1 MMSQIDIAYK
11 WKHISDLPS
20 DLLDKK
26 NYDLI
31 HIAEIWGDYKKKLL
45 NADAFKH
52 FNDRL
57 RREWAIETG
66 IIEGLYSLDRG
77 ITQLLIEKGIEDS
90 LIPFGTTDRPVSE
103 IIPIL
108 KDQESTLEGLFDFV
122 SSKRKLTTFYI
133 KELHQNLTRN
143 QSTTNAIDSLG
154 QSVKVSLIK
163 GAWKTQS
170 NNPLRKDGKIH
181 EYCPPEH
188 VASEMDALI
197 EKYDVLDQLGVSPNI
212 IAAWLHHR
220 FTQIHPFQDGN
231 GRVARA
237 LASLVFIKAG
247 WFPLV
252 ISRDLRE
259 EYIKSLEVA
268 DIDQDLNPLIDLMS
282 RIQQKAFIKALSIS
296 EETLRQ
302 TEPIEDVISRAS
314 EKIRQRKFE
323 EYQGML
329 ENAISLAEYLEDIA
343 ENRLNEIKIR
353 LDQLKDAD
361 SDFYCKVTHS
371 DSENDF
377 WFRHE
382 IVEVARKEEYYADT
396 RIHRGWV
403 RLRIVEDREINIILS
418 FHGLGIKFLG
428 LMTVSAFLLYK
439 DKTEEKTS
447 ISSSPLPIFRDL
459 FQFSYKDNKDDLKRK
474 FDKWIN
480 EVILF
485 GLNEWQKQL

>member
-1 MMSQIDIAYK
+1 MSQIDIAYK
-11 WKHISDLPS
+11 WNHIEDLPS
-20 DLLDKK
+20 DLLDRK
-26 NYDLI
+26 NI
-31 HIAEIWGDYKKKLL
+31 EIVNIAEIWEEYREKLS
-45 NADAFKH
+45 NVGSFKL

-90 LIPFGTTDRPVSE
+90 LIPFGTTDKPVSE

-122 SSKRKLTTFYI
+122 SSKRKLTTSYV

-143 QSTTNAIDSLG
+143 QNTTNAINSLG
-154 QSVKVSLIK
+154 ESVKVPLLR

-170 NNPLRKDGKIH
+170 NNPLRKDGMIH

-197 EKYDVLDQLGVSPNI
+197 EKYDVLDQLGVSPEI
-212 IAAWLHHR
+212 AAAWLHHR

-268 DIDQDLNPLIDLMS
+268 DIDQDLIPLIDLMS
-282 RIQQKAFIKALSIS
+282 KIQQKSFIKALSIS

-329 ENAISLAEYLEDIA
+329 ESAISLAEFLETIA
-343 ENRLNEIKIR
+343 EARLKEIKIKLDR
-353 LDQLKDAD
+353 LKEAD
-361 SDFYCKVTHS
+361 SEFFCNVTRS
-371 DSENDF
+371 NSTNDF

-382 IVEVARKEEYYADT
+382 IVEIAKKEEYFADT
-396 RIHRGWV
+396 RIHKGWV
-403 RLRIVEDREINIILS
+403 RLKIVEDREISIILS
-418 FHGLGIKFLG
+418 IHGLGIQFLG
-428 LMTVSAFLLYK
+428 LMAASAFLLYK
-439 DKTEEKTS
+439 DRTEDSTS
-447 ISSSPLPIFRDL
+447 ISSSPLKIFRDL
-459 FQFSYKDNKDDLKRK
+459 FQFSYKDNKDDLKRR
-474 FDKWIN
+474 FEKWVN
-480 EVILF
+480 EAILV